1 MSKIIK
7 KFDEGFTLIK
17 DEIENDIPLTCP
29 VCEYFIRTDQ
39 DVFYYSQHKCCFE
52 CAVKWAEGSNRVK
65 WKEGWRPDSSI
76 IEEEKKI
83 RRKLVTP
90 IRFT

>member
-17 DEIENDIPLTCP
+17 DEIENDVPLTCP

-39 DVFYYSQHKCCFE
+39 DVFY
-52 CAVKWAEGSNRVK
+52 
-65 WKEGWRPDSSI
+65 
-76 IEEEKKI
+76 
-83 RRKLVTP
+83 
-90 IRFT
+90 